1 MPWLRLPSNGTS
13 SSGLPGQQ
21 MSRWLFTFFCKHIK
35 STRASSFSFYLL
47 FTPTHSLL
55 TSASAQRK
63 ISILVTFFF
72 QLQSQPPARAQVWA
86 VVGGG
91 KEAGAGRFVLLS
103 PQRFSELLHF
113 NFYVSSKVFKAFTFY
128 FLLDVS
134 SWRLLEV
141 VALFASDGSNL
152 IGKAQVER
160 IQDEFCLLL
169 YRCFQKTEKFANLFQ
184 ILRFLVDRD
193 GQVKAARR

>member
-13 SSGLPGQQ
+13 SSGLHGQQ
-21 MSRWLFTFFCKHIK
+21 MLRWGFTFFCKHNK
-35 STRASSFSFYLL
+35 STTANSSSPL
-47 FTPTHSLL
+47 FTFYSHAFTFDLSLSTREDFNTCYFL
-55 TSASAQRK
+55 FRTPISTTSTSTSMSSCWKRQR
-63 ISILVTFFF
+63 SWSWTLR
-72 QLQSQPPARAQVWA
+72 LA
-86 VVGGG
+86 
-91 KEAGAGRFVLLS
+91 
-103 PQRFSELLHF
+103 
-113 NFYVSSKVFKAFTFY
+113 VSSKVFRVFTSY

-134 SWRLLEV
+134 SWRLLKV

-160 IQDEFCLLL
+160 IQGEFCLLL
-169 YRCFQKTEKFANLFQ
+169 YRCFFFTSFTYPVFFHKNPEKFANLFQ